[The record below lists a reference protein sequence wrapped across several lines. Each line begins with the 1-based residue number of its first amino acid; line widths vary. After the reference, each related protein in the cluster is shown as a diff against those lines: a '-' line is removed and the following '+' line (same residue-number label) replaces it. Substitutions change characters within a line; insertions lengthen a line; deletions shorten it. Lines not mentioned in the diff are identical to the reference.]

1 MPDYTT
7 PVTGPHAIH
16 VQAIPAGASLDLTSF
31 VQHVITEAVERLTS
45 DLYDDLCEIAEH
57 SPADRERLLTERLVQ
72 RLVTEG
78 TTTVPVYGPQVK
90 ALSYALVEVFAPK
103 GLPSQR
109 QAGEA
114 A

>member
-1 MPDYTT
+1 MPDHTT
-7 PVTGPHAIH
+7 PVTGPHRIH
-16 VQAIPAGASLDLTSF
+16 IRAIPTGAELDLTSF
-31 VQHVITEAVERLTS
+31 VQHVITETVERLTN

-57 SPADRERLLTERLVQ
+57 HPADRESLLTERLVQ

-109 QAGEA
+109 EAGA